1 MNLSENFTLA
11 EFTESATA
19 TKHKIDNT
27 PSKAVIV
34 NLKALC
40 TNCLQPL
47 RNKLGKPVKISSG
60 YRCTAL
66 NTKVKGSNTS
76 QHPKGEAADIKVKGL
91 TPRQLYDYILKSG
104 IKFDQLILE
113 PTWVHISWSKN
124 RLRMQAWVK

>member
-27 PSKAVIV
+27 PSKAVIE

-40 TNCLQPL
+40 ANCLQPL
-47 RNKLGKPVKISSG
+47 RNKLGKAIKVSSG
-60 YRCTAL
+60 YRSDAL
-66 NTKVKGSNTS
+66 NKKVKGSKTS
-76 QHPKGEAADIKVKGL
+76 QHPKGEAADINVDGM
-91 TPRQLYDYILKSG
+91 TDRQLYDYILKSG
-104 IKFDQLILE
+104 VKFDQLILE
-113 PTWVHISWSKN
+113 PTWVHVSWSKN